1 MDWGNTGTQRGG
13 LRTLCSVDFTS
24 LERIKNLYI
33 RHILDI
39 KSFGCWKYGHYR
51 DRLSGLSFFSFS
63 SLALIH
69 LAEQPIRGISV
80 TTNSHSH
87 RCSLTPQTDQWQSF
101 LRHSVKSPINI
112 HIVYCF
118 FVEHLGLCLR
128 WEPGELW
135 HGATRS
141 DFLMNLSTGL
151 LTEECVLM
159 VQISK
164 QAALVI
170 WDCGALPKT
179 DWHRVLTWLKQ
190 NVFTLN
196 PQSISFL

>member
-69 LAEQPIRGISV
+69 LAEQPIRGISPYMKH
-80 TTNSHSH
+80 TQSAENPSTRANY
-87 RCSLTPQTDQWQSF
+87 CQEQGPQTLADDSD
-101 LRHSVKSPINI
+101 I
-112 HIVYCF
+112 
-118 FVEHLGLCLR
+118 
-128 WEPGELW
+128 GE
-135 HGATRS
+135 G
-141 DFLMNLSTGL
+141 
-151 LTEECVLM
+151 
-159 VQISK
+159 
-164 QAALVI
+164 
-170 WDCGALPKT
+170 P
-179 DWHRVLTWLKQ
+179 
-190 NVFTLN
+190 
-196 PQSISFL
+196 